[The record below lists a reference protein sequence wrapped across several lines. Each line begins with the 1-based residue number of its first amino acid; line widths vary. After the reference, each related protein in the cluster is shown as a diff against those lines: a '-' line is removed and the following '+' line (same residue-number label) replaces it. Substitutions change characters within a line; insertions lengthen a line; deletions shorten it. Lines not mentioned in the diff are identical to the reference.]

1 LGHTESYGDSIL
13 DALPAPYEPPPPSV
27 ERPHSQDSAPAV
39 VSELSS
45 TMNEASNSNSAQMAS
60 QSPMPISSQE
70 PVVQEASGIALTIN
84 PNPFSNQTIIAL
96 NAPKDISLNLT
107 VYDILGN
114 IVTPLFN
121 GKGAGD
127 RLSFMLDGNKLAPGT
142 YLVRVQSG
150 NNILT
155 KQLKLVR

>member
-1 LGHTESYGDSIL
+1 
-13 DALPAPYEPPPPSV
+13 
-27 ERPHSQDSAPAV
+27 
-39 VSELSS
+39 
-45 TMNEASNSNSAQMAS
+45 MAS
-60 QSPMPISSQE
+60 QSPTPISSQE